1 MYLLVESAF
10 FIQPSED
17 QLSLPD
23 QPDTIHSLDIY
34 TRLRA
39 GHEGRISNKW
49 TVRRCSQYNYE
60 SMELRSV

>member
-17 QLSLPD
+17 QLSLRD
-23 QPDTIHSLDIY
+23 QGDTIHSLDIY
-34 TRLRA
+34 SRLRA

-49 TVRRCSQYNYE
+49 TVRRCN
-60 SMELRSV
+60 

>member
-10 FIQPSED
+10 FIQPSEN
-17 QLSLPD
+17 QLSLPN

-39 GHEGRISNKW
+39 GHEGRISK
-49 TVRRCSQYNYE
+49 E
-60 SMELRSV
+60 